1 MICCALTRTV
11 RAVGEMNNDVDTV
24 EMPRPVGRG
33 ADISDR
39 AKLDARDWFGRTA
52 GAPVH
57 GVAAFDKPDAQ
68 RAADKAGRT
77 GHQDASQSPPSARS
91 PRRLSNRSRR
101 RWIREIQMPIP
112 PSGVSTWPYP
122 LSQNR

>member
-1 MICCALTRTV
+1 MICCASTRTV
-11 RAVGEMNNDVDTV
+11 RTVGEMHDDVDTV

-39 AKLDARDWFGRTA
+39 AKFEILDRLRRTPRA
-52 GAPVH
+52 SEH
-57 GVAAFDKPDAQ
+57 RVAALDEPGAQ
-68 RAADKAGRT
+68 RAANEAGRT
-77 GHQDASQSPPSARS
+77 GHQDASQRPPSAQS

-101 RWIREIQMPIP
+101 RCIREILMPIP

-122 LSQNR
+122 LLQNR